1 MTQPRINPIKNRLI
15 LDNLSTFK
23 DKKIEITLCDLPLT
37 LTFTDEPVK
46 EDPLPSDLEGTRRYD
61 VELPLEAHHKEY
73 LENHLKEW
81 FKVKEGSTE
90 NLFKDQGIKA
100 AWLGLIVED
109 LGDVVSIDAHSFR
122 FMNDMMPRSMGLDFV
137 LEKIDLNDTNLG
149 RVVVIEEEP
158 EVQFLGP
165 VPDDVPEPLPIEE
178 DDVEAP
184 LDAPSATPEPPLPDF
199 RNAASFSSDLSQFE
213 FKEPEEVKVKE
224 SPSFDLTK
232 LVKLNLEDDT
242 ETIGAA
248 NVAIEKQ
255 LSELK

>member
-109 LGDVVSIDAHSFR
+109 LGDVVSIDTHAFR
-122 FMNDMMPRSMGLDFV
+122 FTTGEMPRGMGLDFV